1 MARPVLRY
9 DFRQPHFAPSS
20 LTERYRT
27 SLEQAAWAE
36 GHGFSHAVV
45 SEHHALP
52 DGYLPA
58 PLVVAAAMAGR
69 TETLRVLV
77 AALLM
82 PLYDTVRLA
91 EDLAVLDH
99 VSAGRVQVI
108 AGLGYRDVEFD
119 MYGIDRRRRGPYL
132 EEQLQFLLDAWS
144 GKPLEAHGK
153 PVTITPRP
161 ASDPRSL
168 LYVGAAS
175 PIGARRAA
183 RLDLPFA
190 PAIADPAL
198 YAAYRDE
205 CARLGR
211 LPRHV
216 IPGATHGFLHVTE
229 DPEKAWDQLGR
240 YAVYEAVAYNRE
252 KPDSEK
258 SAATVVG
265 EDLAAVQASGVY
277 RVVTPDEC
285 VALAD
290 ALEPEQPLVF
300 HPLMGGMPPD
310 LGWASLELFAA
321 QVLPRLQATTELA
334 TTHH

>member
-1 MARPVLRY
+1 MARPILRY
-9 DFRQPHFAPSS
+9 DFRQPDFAPST

-27 SLEQAAWAE
+27 SLEQVGWAE
-36 GHGFSHAVV
+36 DNGFSHVVV

-52 DGYLPA
+52 DGYLPS

-69 TETLRVLV
+69 TQTFRIRVG
-77 AALLM
+77 ALLF

-119 MYGIDRRRRGPYL
+119 MYGIDRRRRGPHM
-132 EEQLQFLLDAWS
+132 EAQIQFLLDAWS
-144 GKPLEAHGK
+144 GKPVEAHGK

-175 PIGARRAA
+175 PIGAHRAA

-190 PAIADPAL
+190 PAVADPAL

-211 LPRHV
+211 PPREV
-216 IPGATHGFLHVTE
+216 VPGATHGFLHVTE
-229 DPEKAWDQLGR
+229 DPEKAWDEIGR
-240 YAVYEAVAYNRE
+240 YAVYEAVAYTRE

-258 SAATVVG
+258 SSVTVVG
-265 EDLAAVQASGVY
+265 EDLAAIRASGVY

-285 VALAD
+285 VELAA
-290 ALEPEQPLVF
+290 ALEPEQPLLF
-300 HPLMGGMPPD
+300 HPLMGGLPPD
-310 LGWASLELFAA
+310 IGWASLELFAA
-321 QVLPRLQATTELA
+321 KVLPRLATT
-334 TTHH
+334 TH